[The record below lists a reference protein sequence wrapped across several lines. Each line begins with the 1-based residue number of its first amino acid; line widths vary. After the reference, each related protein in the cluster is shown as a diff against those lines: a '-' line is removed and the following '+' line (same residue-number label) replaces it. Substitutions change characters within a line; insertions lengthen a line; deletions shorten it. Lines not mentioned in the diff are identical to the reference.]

1 MIGANSPQERAMHS
15 GLFSLVA
22 GCVLVAVARPVS
34 AQRGGIKLSD
44 VAGTW
49 EGKSMMGPKDTVI
62 TTWVVTASAD
72 SKAWTY
78 KRAGLEAKP
87 MRILAMGGDSIV
99 TAVGP
104 LPSVLRPGQT
114 VTVVRTVGHYKGN
127 QMTGTFEAHYAS
139 GGVVRGTVAATRKK

>member
-1 MIGANSPQERAMHS
+1 MNR
-15 GLFSLVA
+15 GLLSLVA
-22 GCVLVAVARPVS
+22 GSLFLAVSRPVH
-34 AQRGGIKLSD
+34 AQGGGIKLSD

-72 SKAWTY
+72 GKAWTY
-78 KRAGLEAKP
+78 KRAGLDARP
-87 MRILAMGGDSIV
+87 MRVLAMGGDSVV

-104 LPSVLRPGQT
+104 LPSVLKPGQT

-139 GGVVRGTVAATRKK
+139 GDVVRGTVAATRKK